1 MTLRYHRS
9 RVTTCAESCPVPECP
24 IVCDTTVLLYL
35 GRIGQIGLLPGLYD
49 PVWVPESVRLELDM
63 GRLLRRDTV
72 DPETLPWATSVSV
85 SQVIIDALPPNRLGP
100 GEQAVIAYANSRQG
114 SVAGLDDLRAR
125 QLAEALGLT
134 VAGTLG
140 LLLRAKRAGLVPAV
154 LPLLHAA
161 VAQGFHISP
170 DLYRDVLDLAGEAA

>member
-1 MTLRYHRS
+1 
-9 RVTTCAESCPVPECP
+9 VTRRP

-35 GRIGQIGLLPGLYD
+35 GRIGQIDLLPALFD
-49 PVWVPESVRLELDM
+49 PVLVPERVKLELDM

-72 DPETLPWATSVSV
+72 DPEDLPWVTQVMV
-85 SQVIIDALPPNRLGP
+85 SQVMIDALPPNRLGP
-100 GEQAVIAYANSRQG
+100 GEQAVIAYANAHQG
-114 SVAGLDDLRAR
+114 FVAGLDDLRAR

-154 LPLLHAA
+154 RPLVDAA
-161 VAQGFHISP
+161 AAEGFHINP
-170 DLYRDVLDLAGEAA
+170 NLYRDVLELADEAL